1 VKFLDRVLDRYSSLG
16 LGFIVFGAPF
26 AAYSYYVLLSVPL
39 AALGLGCVVLGGTL
53 LLVPGSPVPRE
64 TVRAMVEASCVNVE
78 ALLEEFDVRGRGVY
92 LPPKGGRGYAYV
104 PLKGDP
110 SAAAASAAVRVP
122 TRVFVRVE
130 GEPALMVF
138 PPGSEVVRLS
148 GLGGEAG
155 LEEALGF
162 VLVDFL
168 EAVHGVKAVREGE
181 KIIVEVSQP
190 VVGTVFPRFVS
201 VLGSLPVSVGGSVLA
216 SVLGAPVAFEGEES
230 SPGRVRAVFRVLA
243 SG

>member
-1 VKFLDRVLDRYSSLG
+1 MSLLDRRLDRYSGLG
-16 LGFIVFGAPF
+16 LGLIVFGAPS
-26 AAYSYYVLLSVPL
+26 AVYSYVVLLNTPL
-39 AALGLGCVVLGGTL
+39 TALGLACVVLGGTL

-92 LPPKGGRGYAYV
+92 LPPKDGRGYVYV
-104 PLKGDP
+104 PLKGGA
-110 SAAAASAAVRVP
+110 SGASAAMRAP

-130 GEPALMVF
+130 DKPALMVF

-148 GLGGEAG
+148 GLGVEAG
-155 LEEALGF
+155 VEEALVF

-168 EAVHGVKAVREGE
+168 EAVHGVKAIREGGRVV
-181 KIIVEVSQP
+181 VEYSRP
-190 VVGTVFPRFVS
+190 VVGTGFPRFVA

-216 SVLGAPVAFEGEES
+216 SVLGAPVELVEEES
-230 SPGRVRAVFRVLA
+230 SPGRIRAVYRVHPV
-243 SG
+243 G

>member
-1 VKFLDRVLDRYSSLG
+1 LDRRLDRYSGLG
-16 LGFIVFGAPF
+16 LGLIVFGAPS
-26 AAYSYYVLLSVPL
+26 AVYSYVVLLNTPL
-39 AALGLGCVVLGGTL
+39 TALGLACVVLGGTL

-92 LPPKGGRGYAYV
+92 LPPKDGRGYVYV
-104 PLKGDP
+104 PLKGNP
-110 SAAAASAAVRVP
+110 GVGGASAAMRAP
-122 TRVFVRVE
+122 TRVFVKVE

-155 LEEALGF
+155 VEEALGF

-168 EAVHGVKAVREGE
+168 EAVHGVKAIREGGRVV
-181 KIIVEVSQP
+181 VEYSRP
-190 VVGTVFPRFVS
+190 VVGTGFPRFVA
-201 VLGSLPVSVGGSVLA
+201 VLGSLPVSIGGSVLA
-216 SVLGAPVAFEGEES
+216 SVLGAPVELVEEES
-230 SPGRVRAVFRVLA
+230 SPGRIRAVYRVHPV
-243 SG
+243 G